1 MMQKPTITISHELPG
16 RLRLRLSHKIKNPE
30 QTVAKVKTLP
40 GVLSAD
46 YTTISRS
53 FLVRFDSSLLS
64 REKVIIRVALC
75 LSLDYG
81 KAPVR
86 IVVEPEVREWSD
98 SPFYS
103 ALALMA
109 ALAARIVRLDDKT
122 TPVLDWVAGFSTA
135 GAVLHH
141 GWLELRRH
149 GYYDPE
155 VLSVVYLATAFLRG
169 QFLRASLVTWFT
181 TFGRHILKPPPR
193 GVELRITHAGDDS
206 HGLSRYGIIV
216 AADRNDGKATK
227 FSRFVPAVIQYAL
240 MGGTGS
246 EDGIW
251 LSDIRDLVTIQD
263 DVLQEL
269 GQVRDTM
276 PVPLRIAGAS

>member
-1 MMQKPTITISHELPG
+1 MQKPTITISHQLPG
-16 RLRLRLSHKIKNPE
+16 RLRLRLSHSIKHPE
-30 QTVAKVKTLP
+30 RTIAKVKRLP

-53 FLVRFDSSLLS
+53 FLVRFDSLRVS

-75 LSLDYG
+75 LSLDYA
-81 KAPVR
+81 KVPVR
-86 IVVEPEVREWSD
+86 IVAEPEVREWAD

-109 ALAARIVRLDDKT
+109 ALAGRLVPSGGKT
-122 TPVLDWVAGFSTA
+122 ALALDWMAGLGTA

-169 QFLRASLVTWFT
+169 QFLTASLVTWFT

-193 GVELRITHAGDDS
+193 GVELRITHTGDDS
-206 HGLSRYGIIV
+206 QASNRYGIII
-216 AADRNDGKATK
+216 AADRDDGRATK
-227 FSRFVPAVIQYAL
+227 FSRFVPALIQHAL
-240 MGGTGS
+240 IGGTGS
-246 EDGIW
+246 EDCMW
-251 LSDIRDLVTIQD
+251 LSDIRHLVTIQG

-269 GQVRDTM
+269 GQVQDTT

>member
-1 MMQKPTITISHELPG
+1 MHKPTITISHRLPG
-16 RLRLRLSHKIKNPE
+16 RLRLHLSHRIKHPE
-30 QTVAKVKTLP
+30 QTMAKVKALS

-53 FLVRFDSSLLS
+53 VLIRFDPLRVSA
-64 REKVIIRVALC
+64 EKVIIRVALC
-75 LSLDYG
+75 LSLDHA

-86 IVVEPEVREWSD
+86 ILAEPGVREWSD

-103 ALALMA
+103 ALALMTALAAKVVRLDGKA
-109 ALAARIVRLDDKT
+109 ALA
-122 TPVLDWVAGFSTA
+122 LDWVAGFSTV

-169 QFLRASLVTWFT
+169 QFLTASLVTWFT

-193 GVELRITHAGDDS
+193 GVELRITHTGDAAERQ
-206 HGLSRYGIIV
+206 HRYGIIITS
-216 AADRNDGKATK
+216 DRNESKATK
-227 FSRFVPAVIQYAL
+227 FSRFVPAVMQYAI

-246 EDGIW
+246 EDGMW
-251 LSDIRDLVTIQD
+251 LNDIRHLVTIQD

-269 GQVRDTM
+269 GQVQNSM
-276 PVPLRIAGAS
+276 SLPLRIAAS